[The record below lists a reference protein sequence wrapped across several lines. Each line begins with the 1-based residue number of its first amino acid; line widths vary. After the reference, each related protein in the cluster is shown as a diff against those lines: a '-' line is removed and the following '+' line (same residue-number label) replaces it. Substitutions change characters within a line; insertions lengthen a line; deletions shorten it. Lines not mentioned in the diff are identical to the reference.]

1 MPTSPEIHV
10 LLLTAVNADDSPLES
25 LLKEDSRLKVN
36 AEVTPSNRA
45 TTVAKRMRP
54 DVILLDGF
62 ASESANLVTELDEAL
77 GDTPVLVLLNEQDHV
92 QACVGA
98 GARGCLLRP
107 LDVDALAATIVQV
120 HERNSRRRQL
130 LVEQAAT
137 PTRGRVIAVR
147 GTKGGV
153 GTTAIAVNLAVA
165 IQRQTRQTVALVDGH
180 FFGGDVPVALN
191 LSPVRTIVDLLPF
204 SDRLDDDL
212 LTTTLVKHTAGVS
225 VLAAPT
231 EFEQAESVKSEAYE
245 RVLDALRI
253 HYAYVVVDCSP
264 ILDQNTIAALD
275 MADTVLLVTIPEL
288 AALKNAARVLQLGAR
303 LGYSE
308 SKLRL
313 VVNRHNMSDA
323 ISPADFEQHLMYH
336 TSFRLPN
343 DGALSRSLGRGEPL
357 TSGRLARSFDQ
368 LARTVVYNTGWEG
381 EARQGGRKLGLF
393 TRREPAV
400 QPAGV
405 V

>member
-1 MPTSPEIHV
+1 
-10 LLLTAVNADDSPLES
+10 
-25 LLKEDSRLKVN
+25 
-36 AEVTPSNRA
+36 
-45 TTVAKRMRP
+45 MRP
-54 DVILLDGF
+54 DVVLLDGF

-77 GDTPVLVLLNEQDHV
+77 TDTPVLVLLNEQDHV

-107 LDVDALAATIVQV
+107 LDVDALAETIVQV

-130 LVEQAAT
+130 LVEQATT
-137 PTRGRVIAVR
+137 PTRGRLIAVR

-191 LSPVRTIVDLLPF
+191 LSPNRTVVDLLP
-204 SDRLDDDL
+204 SLDRLDDDL
-212 LTTTLVKHTAGVS
+212 LTTTLVKHTTGVS

-231 EFEQAESVKSEAYE
+231 EFQQAESVKSEAYE

-264 ILDQNTIAALD
+264 FLDQNTITALD
-275 MADTVLLVTIPEL
+275 VADTVLLVTTPEL

-313 VVNRHNMSDA
+313 VVNRSSLSDA
-323 ISPADFEQHLMYH
+323 ISSADFEQHLVYR

-343 DGALSRSLGRGEPL
+343 DGAVSRSLGRGEPL
-357 TSGRLARSFDQ
+357 TSGRAARGLDQ
-368 LARTVVYNTGWEG
+368 LARTVVHNSGWEG
-381 EARQGGRKLGLF
+381 ESHKRGSRLGFF
-393 TRREPAV
+393 TRSRPSV
-400 QPAGV
+400 QPVGAV
-405 V
+405 